1 MLVMIFEDQRT
12 IAKFPT
18 ISEDHPGY
26 LTCYQYYFSFI
37 RIIGINHPLVSLTV
51 ILLYLLD

>member
-1 MLVMIFEDQRT
+1 MIFEDQRT

-26 LTCYQYYFSFI
+26 ITCYQYYFSYI
-37 RIIGINHPLVSLTV
+37 RTIGINHRLVSVTV
-51 ILLYLLD
+51 ILPYLLH